1 MITQE
6 ELAGGRVLRLQAG
19 MIPIRHL
26 SLALLTGGL
35 LTLAFPG
42 WEIAVLAWVALAP
55 LMLAAARERT
65 GPRAFGLGVVAG
77 TFFYYASSWWLTYS
91 PINYGGFAA
100 PLAYALLLLPTVICS
115 LFTGLFATIV
125 NVTVRRS
132 GAGAVLAAP
141 LVWVALE
148 WLRLRT
154 LGIGWNFLGYSQSF
168 QPALSQTASIGGVYA
183 VSLLLATASAA
194 LAYSAIAPSRRAALR
209 VLTVTLAI
217 FVVNLTFGLVVTLRE
232 RDPSGAGLPVVAL
245 QPNISP
251 TIIESSRQEVFDAS
265 YVHLARMG
273 MAEFDRANAPEIPKP
288 ALIVWPEMPANFV
301 YDDEPE
307 AQRLLSV
314 VARQRGDYV
323 FVNALGIVGDGH
335 SNSAVLIGPDG
346 TRAGQY
352 DKVRLLPFGEYV
364 PMRGVIP
371 FVDRVPSLM
380 YDFTPGQSVR
390 LVDVEG
396 VRIGTS
402 ICFESSFPELARE
415 ARLAGATAYVNL
427 TNDSWFGPTPMPR
440 QHLAHSVMRSIENGV
455 DQIRVT
461 NAGYSARISPS
472 GQILDS
478 TDLFVETSRRWE
490 LPRSTPPMTIY
501 TRTGDWLPIVGV
513 IATLALLAAPLFRRR
528 QDGSEPS

>member
-1 MITQE
+1 MIAE
-6 ELAGGRVLRLQAG
+6 EDLAGGRVLRLQAG

-35 LTLAFPG
+35 LTLAYPG
-42 WEIAVLAWVALAP
+42 WEIAILAWVALAP

-65 GPRAFGLGVVAG
+65 GPRAFGLGVIAG

-100 PLAYALLLLPTVICS
+100 PLAYALLLLPTVVCS

-125 NVTVRRS
+125 NVSVRRS
-132 GAGAVLAAP
+132 GAAAVLVAP

-168 QPALSQTASIGGVYA
+168 QPALAQSASIGGVYA
-183 VSLLLATASAA
+183 ISLLLAMASAA
-194 LAYSAIAPSRRAALR
+194 LAYSAIAPSRKAALR
-209 VLTVTLAI
+209 VLTVTLAV
-217 FVVNLTFGLVVTLRE
+217 FVVNLVAGLYITSRVQVTT
-232 RDPSGAGLPVVAL
+232 DDGLPVVAL

-251 TIIESSRQEVFDAS
+251 SIIESSRQQVFDGS

-273 MAEFDRANAPEIPKP
+273 RAELDRENAPVIPAP

-307 AQRLLSV
+307 ARRLLAA

-323 FVNALGIVGDGH
+323 FVNALGVVGDGH
-335 SNSAVLIGPDG
+335 SNSAVLVGPDG
-346 TRAGQY
+346 TRVGQY

-364 PMRGVIP
+364 PLRGVVP
-371 FVDRVPSLM
+371 FVDRIPSLM
-380 YDFTPGQSVR
+380 YDFTPGESVR

-402 ICFESSFPELARE
+402 ICFESAFPELARE
-415 ARLAGATAYVNL
+415 ARRAGATAFINL
-427 TNDSWFGPTPMPR
+427 TNDAWFGPTPMPR

-461 NAGYSARISPS
+461 NAGYSARISPT

-490 LPRSTPPMTIY
+490 LPRSAPPMTVY
-501 TRTGDWLPIVGV
+501 ARTGDWLPITGV
-513 IATLALLAAPLFRRR
+513 VATLLLLAAPLFRRR
-528 QDGSEPS
+528 WDGREQS